1 MSFNHPKVSVVLPFF
16 NAEKTLHRAVESI
29 HKQEFADF
37 ECLLVDNNSSDGSG
51 EIAKKWTERDRRF
64 RLVKESR
71 QGVMFASNTGAEQS
85 LGDYV
90 ARMDAD
96 DWAYP
101 ERLTLQVEF
110 LNLNPEYGAVAG
122 CVRHVGEPQQTEGFR
137 RFVDW
142 SNSLTTYEEISSRR
156 FIEAPIVNPSAMWRR
171 ETMEMHGMY
180 LNGDFPEDY
189 EMWLRWL
196 DRGVKIAKLP
206 EILLDWH
213 DSEQRLTRTDPIY
226 SDKSFYEIKSK
237 YLAKWLEEHNP
248 FHPNVA
254 IWGASRISR
263 RRARILEQHGV
274 RINTY
279 IDTKSSRQIEKE
291 VIYYEDLPEA
301 GSYFVLSYIRQMNNR
316 EKIQEFLE
324 GRGYVDGVNYLLVS

>member
-51 EIAKKWTERDRRF
+51 DIAKKWTERDRRF

-237 YLAKWLEEHNP
+237 YLAKWLEENNP

>member
-1 MSFNHPKVSVVLPFF
+1 MSTTHPKVSVVLPFF

-29 HKQEFADF
+29 HEQEFVDF
-37 ECLLVDNNSSDGSG
+37 ECLLVDNNSSDRSG
-51 EIAKKWTERDRRF
+51 EIANEWTGRDRRIK
-64 RLVKESR
+64 LVSESR
-71 QGVMFASNTGAEQS
+71 QGVMFASNYGAAQSTGGY
-85 LGDYV
+85 L

-110 LNLNPEYGAVAG
+110 LNRNPEYGAIAG
-122 CVRHVGEPQQTEGFR
+122 RVRHVGEPKQTEGFR

-156 FIEAPIVNPSAMWRR
+156 FIEAPIVNPTAMWRR
-171 ETMEMHGMY
+171 ETMVKHGMY
-180 LNGDFPEDY
+180 LCGDFPEDY

-196 DRGVKIAKLP
+196 DQGVKIAKLP
-206 EILLDWH
+206 EIILDWH

-226 SDKSFYEIKSK
+226 SDKSFYEIKSR

-263 RRARILEQHGV
+263 RRARILEQHGI
-274 RINTY
+274 RINIY
-279 IDTKSSRQIEKE
+279 IDTKSNRQIEKE
-291 VIYYEDLPEA
+291 VIYYKELPKA
-301 GSYFVLSYIRQMNNR
+301 GTCFILTYIRQMNNR
-316 EKIQEFLE
+316 ERIQEFLE
-324 GRGYVDGVNYLLVS
+324 DRGYVEGEDYLLVS

>member
-1 MSFNHPKVSVVLPFF
+1 MVLPFF

-51 EIAKKWTERDRRF
+51 DIAKKWTERDRRF

>member
-51 EIAKKWTERDRRF
+51 DIAKKWTERDRRF

-237 YLAKWLEEHNP
+237 YLALWLEENNP

>member
-51 EIAKKWTERDRRF
+51 DIAKKWTERDRRF